1 YTNNR
6 PGFLNHRLQGRRRTM
21 PIVRE
26 EIAADHDSIREVNR
40 IAFGGNLE
48 AELVERLRSSGVVVA
63 SLVAIENDEIVGH
76 ILSANS
82 QLILTRASSERYRWL
97 QWQWIQNTNGGALD
111 RPWCGRG
118 LSLVAIV
125 ANQSW

>member
-1 YTNNR
+1 MPWIACVEIVNFPEHKPVRYPNNR
-6 PGFLNHRLQGRRRTM
+6 PVFLNKWLQCRRRTM

-76 ILSANS
+76 ILFSES
-82 QLILTRASSERYRWL
+82 QLK
-97 QWQWIQNTNGGALD
+97 ALD

-125 ANQSW
+125 ANQSWWLL